1 MHEHR
6 RDTGLV
12 RAIGP
17 LAFTANIVNGV
28 VGAGIFAVPAALAAS
43 AGVYA
48 PTAFLLCAIA
58 MGAIAICFAEGGSRM
73 PTSGGA
79 YGYIEAALGPMA
91 GYVGGTLLWIGDLL
105 ACGSVV
111 AAAADVISTVAS
123 PHVAGPLHAATI
135 VVVVGTIALVNIS
148 GVSRAARV
156 NSVATVLKIL
166 TLALFVVAGASA
178 IRGSNLVPTA
188 PPTPEGLGRAVILAL
203 FAVSGMETPLS
214 ASGEVKDPAKTI
226 PRALLLAL
234 GSIAVLYVGV
244 QTIAQGILGAA
255 LSSSA
260 APLADAMSHV
270 SPTLRALMIGGAV
283 FSMLGWVSNDIL
295 GTPRMVFAFARDG
308 LLPRALGTLHA
319 RTHTPHVAILCYSV
333 AAIALALSGTFAE
346 LAVLSTLATAVL
358 YMLGCTAAWRLARRG
373 VALAGAPLN
382 FRGLTL
388 AMAVGVG
395 SMIVLIALASRA
407 EIAGT
412 MALIVAS
419 IIVYLVQSWSRVR
432 AVSAEEA
439 EQI

>member
-123 PHVAGPLHAATI
+123 PQVAGPLHAATI

-226 PRALLLAL
+226 PLAL
-234 GSIAVLYVGV
+234 GSIAVLYVAV

-373 VALAGAPLN
+373 VALAGAPLD

-388 AMAVGVG
+388 AMAVGVS

-419 IIVYLVQSWSRVR
+419 IIVYLVQSWSRVP